1 MLKKIKPILGILLL
15 TGILISPYF
24 IFAGAALADS
34 TTNNTS
40 TDTSVTPIKNTNVID
55 RLRSTASVSGPYND
69 VTSTS
74 LAGIIGLAI
83 QAVLSVLG
91 IIFLILMVIAGYR
104 WMTADGNEQK
114 VEKSKDSIKSA
125 LIGLIITISA
135 YALWQFIFTYF
146 VQKA

>member
-1 MLKKIKPILGILLL
+1 MFKKIKPILGILLL

-24 IFAGAALADS
+24 IFAGTALADS
-34 TTNNTS
+34 TTANASANTS
-40 TDTSVTPIKNTNVID
+40 VAPIKNTSVMD

-83 QAVLSVLG
+83 QAVLSILG
-91 IIFLILMVIAGYR
+91 IIFLILMVVAGYR

-114 VEKSKDSIKSA
+114 VEKSQDSIRSA
-125 LIGLIITISA
+125 LIGLILTISA
-135 YALWQFIFTYF
+135 YTLWQFIFTYF
-146 VQKA
+146 IQKA